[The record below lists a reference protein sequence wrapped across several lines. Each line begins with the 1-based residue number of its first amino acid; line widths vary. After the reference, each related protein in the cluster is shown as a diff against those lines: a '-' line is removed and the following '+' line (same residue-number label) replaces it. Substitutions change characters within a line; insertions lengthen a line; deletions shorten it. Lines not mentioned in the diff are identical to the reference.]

1 MKIEVRLYAS
11 LARYMPAQGSAG
23 FPEMLEVPEGLT
35 VQELLRQ
42 LRVPPEAVKVVFLNG
57 VHASADQVLQPG
69 DRIGV
74 FPPVA
79 GG

>member
-11 LARYMPAQGSAG
+11 LARYMLAQGAAG
-23 FPEMLEVPEGLT
+23 LPEVLEVSEGLT

-42 LRVPPEAVKVVFLNG
+42 LQVPPDAVKVVFLNG
-57 VHASADQVLQPG
+57 LHASGDQVLKQG
-69 DRIGV
+69 DRVGI